1 MCLHDYISVNVY
13 ICVYIRTIHVY
24 VYCTHAE
31 ACIAPQALCMQYV
44 QCTYIFGYSVCV
56 CIYMLNMGNVSC
68 LIHSRRR
75 KAKRTPKV
83 VTNVTTM
90 TMTRR
95 LLHMKAARVRE
106 KRVPGRQKK

>member
-1 MCLHDYISVNVY
+1 
-13 ICVYIRTIHVY
+13 
-24 VYCTHAE
+24 
-31 ACIAPQALCMQYV
+31 
-44 QCTYIFGYSVCV
+44 
-56 CIYMLNMGNVSC
+56 MLNMGNVSC
-68 LIHSRRR
+68 LIHSRKR

>member
-1 MCLHDYISVNVY
+1 MHSTTSTLYVVCTV
-13 ICVYIRTIHVY
+13 HV
-24 VYCTHAE
+24 H
-31 ACIAPQALCMQYV
+31 IWV
-44 QCTYIFGYSVCV
+44 QCV

-95 LLHMKAARVRE
+95 LLHMKAARVTE
-106 KRVPGRQKK
+106 KRVLGRQKK